1 MKRLLVCVLFLLGG
15 GLNVFAQQMLDSEV
29 MIGVTPA
36 LPAKMDIPEQAQKVL
51 LQKLRQVSTQNGFGS
66 FSGDFVLTANPL
78 LTNKSV
84 AEIIPPQTLIELE
97 ISIYLLNIQEQII
110 VDEIAISGKG
120 LNSNETRAFI
130 QAIQVVNP
138 RSPAVRTFMKGC
150 REKIT
155 AYYTTRVPAL
165 LAKAQSLAEREQYQ
179 EALAVLSSVPES
191 VDEYSAVA
199 EQMVAIYLKEIDK
212 KASGILQ
219 GVKAALATKDYEKAL
234 ELLLQIDPSSTY
246 FKEASTLIDSVK
258 ANIDAQEKTELEE
271 RQRALDD
278 RMKLEKMRLEAA
290 QKMGASYAQ
299 ETENTAI
306 EEKLT
311 DWFLGKF
318 K

>member
-36 LPAKMDIPEQAQKVL
+36 LPAKMGIPEQAQKVL
-51 LQKLRQVSTQNGFGS
+51 LQKLRQTATQNGFGS

-78 LTNKSV
+78 LVNKSV
-84 AEIIPPQTLIELE
+84 AEVIPPKTLIELE
-97 ISIYLLNIQEQII
+97 VSIYLLNIQEKVI

-120 LNSNETRAFI
+120 LSNNETQAFI
-130 QAIQVVNP
+130 QAIQAVNP
-138 RSPAVRTFMKGC
+138 RGSVIRTFMKGC

-165 LAKAQSLAEREQYQ
+165 LAKAKSLAEREQYQ
-179 EALAVLSSVPES
+179 EALAILSVVPET
-191 VDEYSAVA
+191 VNEYQVVA
-199 EQMVAIYLKEIDK
+199 DQMVAIYLKEIDK
-212 KASGILQ
+212 EAVGILQ
-219 GVKAALATKDYEKAL
+219 EAKVSLAMKDYEQAL
-234 ELLLQIDPSSTY
+234 ASVLKIDPSSSY
-246 FKEASTLIDSVK
+246 FTEAMSLIASIK
-258 ANIDAQEKTELEE
+258 KNIDAQEKAELEE

>member
-138 RSPAVRTFMKGC
+138 RSLAVRTFMKGC

>member
-258 ANIDAQEKTELEE
+258 ANIDAQEKAELEE

>member
-78 LTNKSV
+78 LINKSV

-299 ETENTAI
+299 ETEKTAI

>member
-1 MKRLLVCVLFLLGG
+1 MLVCVLFLLGG

-258 ANIDAQEKTELEE
+258 ANIDAQEKAELEE

-299 ETENTAI
+299 ETEKAAI

>member
-78 LTNKSV
+78 LINKSV

-138 RSPAVRTFMKGC
+138 RSLAVRTFMKGC

-258 ANIDAQEKTELEE
+258 ANIDAQEKAELEE

>member
-258 ANIDAQEKTELEE
+258 ANIDAQEKAELEE

-290 QKMGASYAQ
+290 QKMGALYAQ

>member
-15 GLNVFAQQMLDSEV
+15 GLNVFAQQMLDSEM

-258 ANIDAQEKTELEE
+258 ANIDAQEKAELEE

-299 ETENTAI
+299 ETEKAAI

>member
-15 GLNVFAQQMLDSEV
+15 GLNVFAQQMLDSEM

-258 ANIDAQEKTELEE
+258 ANIDAQEKAELEE